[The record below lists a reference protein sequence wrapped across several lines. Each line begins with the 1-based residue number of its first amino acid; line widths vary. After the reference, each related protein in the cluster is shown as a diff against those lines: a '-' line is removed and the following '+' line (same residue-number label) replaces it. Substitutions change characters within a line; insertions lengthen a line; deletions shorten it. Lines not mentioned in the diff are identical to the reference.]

1 MKKKVQ
7 LRLHL
12 DFSLFE
18 TKIMPSPRRY
28 FGKDRANSSTPHVLT
43 AAQLDLWRTISGA
56 NKAVWLTDA
65 DYARDVIRLGNRI
78 LQKHD
83 VRCIVET
90 PHRLQIIATHEQ
102 K

>member
-1 MKKKVQ
+1 MKKKTQ

-18 TKIMPSPRRY
+18 TKIIPSPRRY
-28 FGKDRANSSTPHVLT
+28 IGKDRANSQTPHVLT
-43 AAQLDLWRTISGA
+43 AAQLDLWRQISGGT
-56 NKAVWLTDA
+56 KGVWLTDA
-65 DYARDVIRLGNRI
+65 SYAKDIIRMGDRI

-90 PHRLQIIATHEQ
+90 PHRLQVIATHEQ